1 MIRLE
6 HGWADQGLGVRVLSI
21 DEVRNKEHS
30 GKGGSESRTEA
41 EHENRVRA

>member
-6 HGWADQGLGVRVLSI
+6 HGCADRGLGVHVLSV
-21 DEVRNKEHS
+21 DEVRDKEHS

-41 EHENRVRA
+41 EHEN